1 MPFRARRSVLCL
13 AVILLSSACS
23 RRSKP
28 EPAPPRLLLSI
39 PPSDRATI
47 TAFSVSPDGSR
58 IAFPLSR
65 DGVTSLWLRPL
76 DSGTAH
82 TIPGTEGASAREP
95 PVWSPDSLQLLFFA
109 GGQLKKLAAGGGI
122 PEVLCDADE
131 NGGAAWSKS
140 GVIVFTPRG
149 QGALHRIP
157 ATGGTSTKL
166 RDVRAGS
173 GEFGLR
179 RPFFLPD
186 GRHFF
191 YIAVKRPAEK
201 SLVYVGS
208 LEHSESKSLLA
219 SASDVQYVAPPSGS
233 IGSLLSLRDSTLLA
247 RSFDQTNLR
256 IVDDPVPV
264 AEPVGADFL
273 ANRGQFSVA
282 TTGLLAFSDSLLRR
296 NQLVWVD
303 AGGKRLGTLGQPGY
317 YNAVNISPDGLT
329 ALVSLRE
336 RLTSDLW
343 AFRLASGLA
352 TRLTFG
358 QGAESNRMPVWSRDG
373 RRIAWVNT
381 AADGTHYLM
390 TRPFNSSA
398 SPTSVWATNSDF
410 PSPLDWSPD
419 GRHLL
424 LYFYPQEKAKHAG
437 LWTLAPY
444 AGGKGGELQPAIT
457 APNAELVDGGAFS
470 PDGRSTAFGGPALFL
485 QPFPPGGAPRQ
496 LTPSPAARPRWSPD
510 GRAIYFWSPSTN
522 QLMSVDVRSSASKPL
537 FPVSFSRSAVT
548 LPYDISPD
556 GRRFLLIEPL
566 DDPTGTPISV
576 LLNWRKSP

>member
-1 MPFRARRSVLCL
+1 MPFCARRSVPCL
-13 AVILLSSACS
+13 ALILLVSACN
-23 RRSKP
+23 RRSIP

-39 PPSDRATI
+39 PPSERATI

-58 IAFPLSR
+58 IAFPITR

-76 DSGTAH
+76 DSGTARA
-82 TIPGTEGASAREP
+82 IPGTEGASAQEP
-95 PVWSPDSLQLLFFA
+95 PVWSPDSLQMLFFA
-109 GGQLKKLAAGGGI
+109 GGQLKKLAAVGGI
-122 PEVLCDADE
+122 PEVLCDADAD
-131 NGGAAWSKS
+131 GGAAWSKS
-140 GVIVFTPRG
+140 GVIVFTPPG
-149 QGALHRIP
+149 QGALYRIP
-157 ATGGTSTKL
+157 ASGGLATKL

-191 YIAVKRPAEK
+191 YVAVKRPAEK

-208 LEHSESKSLLA
+208 LEHSESKSLFA
-219 SASDVQYVAPPSGS
+219 SASDVQYVAARAGS
-233 IGSLLSLRDSTLLA
+233 VGSLLSLRDSTLLV
-247 RSFDQTNLR
+247 RSFDQTTLR
-256 IVDDPVPV
+256 IIDDPVPLT
-264 AEPVGADFL
+264 EPVGADFL

-303 AGGKRLGTLGQPGY
+303 LAGKRLGTLGQPGY

-343 AFRLASGLA
+343 AFRLPAGVP

-381 AADGTHYLM
+381 GADGTHYLM
-390 TRPFNSSA
+390 TKPFPSSA
-398 SPTSVWATNSDF
+398 PPTSLWATNSDF

-424 LYFYPQEKAKHAG
+424 LYFYPQEKARHAG
-437 LWTLAPY
+437 IWTLALDG
-444 AGGKGGELQPAIT
+444 AGKGGELQPAIA

-485 QPFPPGGAPRQ
+485 QPFPPAAAPRQ
-496 LTPSPAARPRWSPD
+496 LTPTPAARPRWSAD
-510 GRAIYFWSPSTN
+510 GRVIYCWSPSTN
-522 QLMSVDVRSSASKPL
+522 QLVSVDVQSSAAKPL
-537 FPVSFSRSAVT
+537 FSVSFSRSAVT
-548 LPYDISPD
+548 LPFDISPD

-566 DDPTGTPISV
+566 DDPAGTPISV